1 MPLFGRRNRAQ
12 CGLLTGILSASPG
25 DRDGEWEVIWVGDGG
40 GCKEPR
46 KFVAASLSEAAGQA
60 TTSALALYAVGE
72 LAPDAELQFAI
83 YPWDY
88 GKNAPIFDV
97 SGGPG
102 SFTATN
108 MFDDSA
114 PVVSAGTLEELVAEV
129 GRQPEGAAAMLRW
142 GRPFA
147 GLPAAAFDD

>member
-97 SGGPG
+97 DGRPG
-102 SFTATN
+102 SFTASN
-108 MFDDSA
+108 LFDEAAA
-114 PVVSAGTLEELVAEV
+114 PVLGATLEELVAHV
-129 GRQPEGAAAMLRW
+129 GMQPGGDAAMLRW
-142 GRPFA
+142 ARPFA
-147 GLPAAAFDD
+147 GL